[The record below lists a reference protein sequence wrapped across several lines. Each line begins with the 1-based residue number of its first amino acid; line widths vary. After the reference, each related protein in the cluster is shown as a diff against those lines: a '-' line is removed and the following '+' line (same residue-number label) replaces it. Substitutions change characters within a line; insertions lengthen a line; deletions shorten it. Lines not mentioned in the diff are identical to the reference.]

1 MLSKP
6 GSCSLVMEDDAGSRW
21 EMRSLS
27 SVDDVILDKQN
38 KASAMEDTNN
48 GYITKIGTDGNI
60 EKVKVET
67 SVSDSTVGILSP
79 NFFGRPLES
88 MIDTT
93 RKWNPFH
100 KKCAILGVMK
110 AISKR
115 NRVVSKHGHVNTYRK
130 EEDTEQNHRYLKD
143 CFISMIDMPW
153 HWTILSFGA
162 SFYIS
167 WLVFAVLWYIV
178 ALEHGDLEEDRD
190 PDKVCVDKLHD
201 FTSCFL
207 FSLETQHTIGYGGRA
222 TTENCVPAILLMSV
236 QSIVGVIIQAC
247 MAGILFAKFTK
258 PTMRAETFI
267 FSKNALISVRNGS
280 LYLMVRIGDLRQTH
294 LLESHI
300 SGHIVKKRTTLE
312 GEVIPYMIEKME
324 FGSHLDGSEEYLQL
338 LWPMVVSHKI
348 DSSSPLYNLNPRD
361 ILDSQFEI
369 ILTLEGVTPETGN
382 TIQVRS
388 SYLPN
393 EILWGYRFEQTCVAY
408 DKKVAKY
415 AVSFKTINSIRP
427 DRTPRCSAEELEN
440 NNSVKEED

>member
-1 MLSKP
+1 
-6 GSCSLVMEDDAGSRW
+6 
-21 EMRSLS
+21 
-27 SVDDVILDKQN
+27 
-38 KASAMEDTNN
+38 
-48 GYITKIGTDGNI
+48 
-60 EKVKVET
+60 
-67 SVSDSTVGILSP
+67 
-79 NFFGRPLES
+79 
-88 MIDTT
+88 
-93 RKWNPFH
+93 
-100 KKCAILGVMK
+100 
-110 AISKR
+110 
-115 NRVVSKHGHVNTYRK
+115 
-130 EEDTEQNHRYLKD
+130 
-143 CFISMIDMPW
+143 
-153 HWTILSFGA
+153 
-162 SFYIS
+162 
-167 WLVFAVLWYIV
+167 
-178 ALEHGDLEEDRD
+178 
-190 PDKVCVDKLHD
+190 
-201 FTSCFL
+201 
-207 FSLETQHTIGYGGRA
+207 
-222 TTENCVPAILLMSV
+222 
-236 QSIVGVIIQAC
+236 

-280 LYLMVRIGDLRQTH
+280 LYLIFRIGDLRYVGLVKSRLRIVVFRQTH

-427 DRTPRCSAEELEN
+427 DRTPR
-440 NNSVKEED
+440 